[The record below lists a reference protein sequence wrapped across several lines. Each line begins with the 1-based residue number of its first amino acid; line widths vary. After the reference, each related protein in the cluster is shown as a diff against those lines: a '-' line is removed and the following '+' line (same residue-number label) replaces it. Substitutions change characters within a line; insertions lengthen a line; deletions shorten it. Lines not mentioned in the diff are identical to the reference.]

1 MKPVRLIP
9 LAIAAALAFAV
20 PVFAQP
26 KVGKVKARV
35 AVVDVDRCVGET
47 EDGLRAKAA
56 LAKARLRRDS
66 MLYAMEDALKY
77 KEQKLQEMLA
87 AQQKAGSAT
96 PDPKMQALAVDYQKD
111 MQEYQAATKQAQ
123 SELAAYEDQLFLP
136 IEKKVKTIFTRIAEA
151 QGFDLLVDR
160 RSMPLTLKPELDLT
174 EQVIKEYN
182 WGTGAAPAASGSAS
196 AKKP

>member
-1 MKPVRLIP
+1 MKPRRLIP
-9 LAIAAALAFAV
+9 LSIAAALAFAV

-35 AVVDVDRCVGET
+35 AIVDVDRCVGET

-56 LAKARLRRDS
+56 LAKSRLRNDS
-66 MLYAMEDALKY
+66 MLFAMEDALKA
-77 KEQKLQEMLA
+77 KEQRLQEMLA
-87 AQQKAGSAT
+87 AQQKAGATT
-96 PDPKMQALAVDYQKD
+96 PDPKMQALAMEYQRD
-111 MQEYQAATKQAQ
+111 MQEYQQATKQAQ
-123 SELAAYEDQLFLP
+123 SDLAALEDRLFLP
-136 IEKKVKTIFTRIAEA
+136 IEKKVKAIFTRLAES

-182 WGTGAAPAASGSAS
+182 WGTPPAPSASGSA
-196 AKKP
+196 APKKP